1 MPKPGYLLM
10 GLRGCRKH
18 RRSGRMPMGRGSAFP
33 GAVQYQPVRIAE
45 DTCQPREGPT
55 RARLAIA
62 ARIVLVAVSL
72 ARSAC
77 DAALRSRQ
85 PSPAAVAERPGSTV
99 RRSGRPG
106 PGAGRTRA
114 EVRCGGM

>member
-1 MPKPGYLLM
+1 V
-10 GLRGCRKH
+10 R
-18 RRSGRMPMGRGSAFP
+18 
-33 GAVQYQPVRIAE
+33 YQPVRIAE
-45 DTCQPREGPT
+45 DTWRPREGPT

-85 PSPAAVAERPGSTV
+85 PSPAAV
-99 RRSGRPG
+99 
-106 PGAGRTRA
+106 
-114 EVRCGGM
+114 